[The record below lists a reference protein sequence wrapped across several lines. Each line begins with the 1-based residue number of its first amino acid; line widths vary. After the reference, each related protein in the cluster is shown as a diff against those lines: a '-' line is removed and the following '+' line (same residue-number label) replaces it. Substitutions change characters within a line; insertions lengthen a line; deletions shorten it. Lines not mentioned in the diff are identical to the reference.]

1 MTDGAGSRAT
11 EFRRLHDVATPR
23 LLPNAWDAGSAR
35 MIEACGAG
43 AIATTRAGLAWSRGY
58 PDGNILPSRVLAAA
72 VGEIARVLSVPL
84 TVDIDGG
91 YSAATRAVGETVSAV
106 IGG

>member
-11 EFRRLHDVATPR
+11 EFRRLHDGATPL

-43 AIATTRAGLAWSRGY
+43 AIATTSAGLAWSRGY
-58 PDGNILPSRVLAAA
+58 PDGKTTADYTELNALFS
-72 VGEIARVLSVPL
+72 
-84 TVDIDGG
+84 
-91 YSAATRAVGETVSAV
+91 ATRGATTND
-106 IGG
+106 